1 MARVPISATRRLE
14 LVQAAYDAV
23 KKSGFRGYA
32 LEEVA
37 RQAGTAK
44 GTIHHYF
51 LNKEELIDE
60 VVRYVNRDLSQAIL
74 DMIKAAKSPSER
86 LWSIIWV
93 NLSEE
98 YFSPIIA
105 RSYTVGTAIAIRYPH
120 LLRIYDAIQVRTI
133 SNLAFALRQLA
144 RPEDVRPIAS
154 TIWTMIEGAWLLQAT
169 QEEKIATYTLRILA
183 DYLQNTVPGFDSSI
197 VQALDRL
204 PEGPAPSHNRT

>member
-14 LVQAAYDAV
+14 LVQATYEAV

-37 RQAGTAK
+37 RHAGTAK

-60 VVRYVNRDLSQAIL
+60 VVKYVNRDLSNTIL
-74 DMIKAAKSPSER
+74 EMIKAANTPSER
-86 LWSIIWV
+86 LWSIISV

-105 RSYTVGTAIAIRYPH
+105 RSY
-120 LLRIYDAIQVRTI
+120 
-133 SNLAFALRQLA
+133 
-144 RPEDVRPIAS
+144 
-154 TIWTMIEGAWLLQAT
+154 
-169 QEEKIATYTLRILA
+169 
-183 DYLQNTVPGFDSSI
+183 
-197 VQALDRL
+197 
-204 PEGPAPSHNRT
+204 

>member
-23 KKSGFRGYA
+23 KESGFRGYA

-37 RQAGTAK
+37 RHAGTAK

-60 VVRYVNRDLSQAIL
+60 VVKYVNRALSQTIL

-86 LWSIIWV
+86 LWSIISV

-120 LLRIYDAIQVRTI
+120 LLRIYDAVQVRTI

-144 RPEDVRPIAS
+144 RPEDVRPTAY

-169 QEEKIATYTLRILA
+169 QEEETATSTLRILA
-183 DYLQNTVPGFDSSI
+183 DYLKNAVPGFDTSVI
-197 VQALDRL
+197 RNLDHF
-204 PEGPAPSHNRT
+204 PKSPTPSHNRT